1 MNEDMHETESWKKMV
16 AEVEAEVAAEGGST
30 GSNMAEKPYIPPNVK
45 EILKGVPAEEL
56 AKTDAEID
64 ALLAK

>member
-30 GSNMAEKPYIPPNVK
+30 GSNMAEKPYIPPEARERWKN
-45 EILKGVPAEEL
+45 LPQEEKDKIY
-56 AKTDAEID
+56 AIIRG
-64 ALLAK
+64 

>member
-30 GSNMAEKPYIPPNVK
+30 GSNMAETYIPPNVK
-45 EILKGVPAEEL
+45 EILRGIPAEEL
-56 AKTDAEID
+56 AKTDAELD